1 MTLPPDSKKASCY
14 DCQTRSR
21 KRRGGLWAHQQVR
34 GGNVKLGMTAPR
46 FLLTLA
52 VASML
57 WAGNATAQAAIDPQK
72 SSITVRVFK
81 AGVFSA
87 FGHEHE
93 ISAPIQQG
101 SFTENPASVEL
112 IANARKMRVMD
123 KDISENDRTEIQQTM
138 LGPKVLDSEKFP
150 EIRFRSTGVERVGAG
165 KWIVLGD
172 LTIHGETRPVKVRV
186 ESANGRYRGTAE
198 LKQKDFGITPVT
210 VAGGTVKVKNELR
223 VEFEIV
229 AR

>member
-1 MTLPPDSKKASCY
+1 
-14 DCQTRSR
+14 
-21 KRRGGLWAHQQVR
+21 
-34 GGNVKLGMTAPR
+34 VKLGMTAPR
-46 FLLTLA
+46 FLLA
-52 VASML
+52 ISAISML
-57 WAGNATAQAAIDPQK
+57 WARNASAQTAIDPQK

-101 SFTENPASVEL
+101 SFTENPASVE
-112 IANARKMRVMD
+112 ITVDARRMRVMD
-123 KDISENDRTEIQQTM
+123 KGISEKDRADIQQTM

-150 EIRFRSTGVERVGAG
+150 TIRFRSTRFEPLGEG

-172 LTIHGETRPVKVRV
+172 LTIHGETHPVKVHV
-186 ESANGRYRGTAE
+186 EGENGHYRGTAE

-210 VAGGTVKVKNELR
+210 VGGGAVKVKNELHI
-223 VEFEIV
+223 EFEIV